1 MDKPVTVGAL
11 TLSKDVGPAGW
22 IVAAGRPDIGRS
34 DAGRLIPAGLEAY
47 ARILHPAVRWD
58 GDVEVEVLWSQVA
71 AATGSLVHPAVTWE
85 AVAGVWA
92 PDGQPGVW
100 DDEPIEGQ
108 PAQSQVRRLVT
119 LLAGFTTEPNRCW
132 YAVWDG
138 YGALGL
144 PRDDVPRVE
153 LPGTSMLLL
162 SGRLDA
168 AGTSLE
174 SPPFDRRANLWWPD
188 DHAWVVA
195 TDVYATSTLIGGSA
209 ACIAAVLADDQI
221 EALPAEPG

>member
-11 TLSKDVGPAGW
+11 TLSRDVGPAGW
-22 IVAAGRPDIGRS
+22 IVAGVRPD
-34 DAGRLIPAGLEAY
+34 AGPLIPAGLEAY

-58 GDVEVEVLWSQVA
+58 GDVEVEVPWSQVA
-71 AATGSLVHPAVTWE
+71 AATGSPVHPAMTWE
-85 AVAGVWA
+85 ATAGAWA
-92 PDGQPGVW
+92 PNGHPGVW

-108 PAQSQVRRLVT
+108 PAPSQVRRLVA

-138 YGALGL
+138 YGALEL
-144 PRDDVPRVE
+144 PRDGVPRVE
-153 LPGTSMLLL
+153 LPGRSMLLL

-174 SPPFDRRANLWWPD
+174 APPFDRRANLWWPD